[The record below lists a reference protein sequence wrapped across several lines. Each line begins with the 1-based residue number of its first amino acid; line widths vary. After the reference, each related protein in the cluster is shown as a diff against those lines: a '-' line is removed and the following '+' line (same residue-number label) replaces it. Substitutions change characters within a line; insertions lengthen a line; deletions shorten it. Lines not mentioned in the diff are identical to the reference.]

1 MLDGDS
7 GSDDESAETSSSRY
21 QTWSMTEPVR
31 SSSRLIDWSG
41 SSGGLDEAG
50 QGTGEAFAGLLDNG
64 DGALADSARGDE
76 ADYLAERV
84 AELETTLE
92 ALTGASAATEAE
104 LRDSA
109 AEVGPWARVVLL
121 PARPLFS
128 HPVASYKHRLDQGDQ
143 AFSRARCA
151 ARSHPA
157 SPDRSERG
165 LAGAA
170 QFQFCWQP

>member
-1 MLDGDS
+1 MLHGDS
-7 GSDDESAETSSSRY
+7 GSDEEVEGAETSSGP
-21 QTWSMTEPVR
+21 WSVAEPVR
-31 SSSRLIDWSG
+31 SGSRPIDWSG

-50 QGTGEAFAGLLDNG
+50 RGTGEAYAGLLDDG

-76 ADYLAERV
+76 VEYLAERV
-84 AELETTLE
+84 AELEATLE

-128 HPVASYKHRLDQGDQ
+128 HSEASYKHR
-143 AFSRARCA
+143 
-151 ARSHPA
+151 
-157 SPDRSERG
+157 
-165 LAGAA
+165 
-170 QFQFCWQP
+170 